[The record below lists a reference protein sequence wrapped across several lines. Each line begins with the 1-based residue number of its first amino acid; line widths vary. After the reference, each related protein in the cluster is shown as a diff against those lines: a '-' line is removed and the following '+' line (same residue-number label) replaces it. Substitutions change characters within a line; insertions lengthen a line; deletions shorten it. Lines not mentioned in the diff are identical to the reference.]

1 MRVPRD
7 AAWRKAE
14 SMARSGSLLPAW
26 GVEVTAVGL
35 RCVRLDHA
43 ADGELRI
50 IAWDVVDF
58 SESIPDP
65 TAVARFS
72 HIERAL
78 RSLAR
83 RHDFTRSAVWAS
95 MRGEA
100 AFSRTVE
107 IPALSGSGLEAML
120 GYEAMQQ
127 IPYEPERVYW
137 DHRVLSMDAEQ
148 GVRAS
153 IYAMRR
159 DLVDDRLRK
168 LERAGF
174 PVDGIQIRPLALIN
188 FCAYE
193 GLLREGTAII
203 DVDYSGIQ
211 VVVQHE
217 EEWWFRVLPLG
228 GIDVVERLARETGQS
243 HADAVRHATALAEGA
258 ETGGEELREE
268 VARELADD
276 IAHAV
281 RFFAAA
287 RPGLELEEA
296 VLLHSHPTAPDLQAP
311 LADRLGV
318 EIHVPRGFRRLQ
330 VHPDVVNAGLQEHFP
345 ALVRAAG
352 LALQGIGEAEVDVR
366 LFSPELIRPV
376 GRKQARYVYAAVA
389 LIALLVTA
397 GLTRVLRADR
407 LEEGLAL
414 EAEREVSGRR
424 AEDVLQQADLGARIG
439 RLQAFADGLAP
450 PRARRLQVL
459 DAVIERLK
467 EESAG
472 SDAPIHLARLRVGR
486 GIGVRGAGPVEV
498 VLATRV
504 FGDERARVRE
514 RLDRVAGSLV
524 GRAGI
529 VRCIPDARWVAERPG
544 APSEEG
550 LVDGDGTVRPWL
562 FLHRSYVLEFP
573 PEW

>member
-1 MRVPRD
+1 MPAGPEAGR
-7 AAWRKAE
+7 RKAE
-14 SMARSGSLLPAW
+14 SMARSGSRLPAW

-35 RCVRLDHA
+35 RCVRLDEA
-43 ADGELRI
+43 PDGGLRI

-65 TAVARFS
+65 TAVARFTQ
-72 HIERAL
+72 IERAL

-100 AFSRTVE
+100 AFCRTVD

-137 DHRVLSMDAEQ
+137 DHRVLSVDAEE
-148 GVRAS
+148 GVRAT

-174 PVDGIQIRPLALIN
+174 LVDGIQIRPLALIN
-188 FCAYE
+188 FCAFE
-193 GLLREGTAII
+193 GLLGEGTAVV

-217 EEWWFRVLPLG
+217 EEWWFRVLPMG
-228 GIDVVERLARETGQS
+228 GIDVVERIASATDRP
-243 HADAVRHATALAEGA
+243 HAEAVQLATATAEGA
-258 ETGGEELREE
+258 GTGWEELRAE
-268 VARELADD
+268 VAAQLADD
-276 IAHAV
+276 VAHAV

-287 RPGLELEEA
+287 RPGLEVERV
-296 VLLHSHPTAPDLQAP
+296 VLLHSHPTAPDLEEA
-311 LADRLGV
+311 LGERV
-318 EIHVPRGFRRLQ
+318 GAEIVVPRGFRRLQ

-376 GRKQARYVYAAVA
+376 GRKQSRYVYAAVA
-389 LIALLVTA
+389 LLVLLFAA
-397 GLTRVLRADR
+397 GLTRSLRADR
-407 LEEGLAL
+407 LEEGL
-414 EAEREVSGRR
+414 ESESGREVSGRR
-424 AEDVLQQADLGARIG
+424 ADEILREADLAARVG
-439 RLQAFADGLAP
+439 RLDAFAQGLAQ
-450 PRARRLQVL
+450 PRARRLEVL
-459 DAVIERLK
+459 DAVLERLA
-467 EESAG
+467 EESARPEG
-472 SDAPIHLARLRVGR
+472 PVHLSRLRAGR
-486 GIGVRGAGPVEV
+486 GIGVRGAGPIEL
-498 VLATRV
+498 VLAARAWKS
-504 FGDERARVRE
+504 ERESVRE
-514 RLDRVAGSLV
+514 RLDRIAGSLV
-524 GRAGI
+524 GRGGI
-529 VRCIPDARWVAERPG
+529 VRCIPDARWLAERPG
-544 APSEEG
+544 APPEEG
-550 LVDGDGTVRPWL
+550 LEAGDDVVRRWL
-562 FLHRSYVLEFP
+562 FLHRSYVLECP